1 MSNHLYSC
9 STMFPPIAFVV
20 AIVAI
25 AVAAFALFNN
35 PAAKPALHPTD
46 FRDFK
51 LIRKTPLTHN
61 TAIYRFE
68 LADGQSLGLPI
79 GQHIS
84 ISANIGGKEVMR
96 SYTPVSTNAAKG
108 YFDLLVKAYPQG
120 NISKYISELKIGDT
134 IKVRGPKG
142 AFKYEPNMVKHVS
155 MIAGGS
161 GITPMYQ
168 ILQAIAA
175 NPDDETS
182 ASLIFA
188 NVNEED
194 IFLRE
199 ELLELSKHP
208 NISVH
213 YVLNNPPATWDGSVG
228 FVTADIM
235 NSVLPP
241 PSDESKLLL
250 CGPPP
255 MNSAIRKA
263 AADLGWEKVGAL
275 PKPHQQVF
283 IF

>member
-1 MSNHLYSC
+1 MAL
-9 STMFPPIAFVV
+9 PVGIIVAVV
-20 AIVAI
+20 AVLI
-25 AVAAFALFNN
+25 AGAFFFSKAD
-35 PAAKPALHPTD
+35 AGPALHPTE
-46 FRDFK
+46 FREFQ
-51 LIRKTPLTHN
+51 LVEKTTLTHN
-61 TAIYRFE
+61 TAVYRFK

-84 ISANIGGKEVMR
+84 IAANIGGKEIMR
-96 SYTPVSTNAAKG
+96 SYTPISTNSVKG

-120 NISKYISELKIGDT
+120 NISKYISELKLGDK

-142 AFKYEPNMVKHVS
+142 AFKYEPNMVKHLS

-168 ILQAIAA
+168 ILQAIAS
-175 NPDDETS
+175 NPDDSTT

-194 IFLRE
+194 IFLRD
-199 ELLELSKHP
+199 ELLKLAEHP
-208 NISVH
+208 RIDVH
-213 YVLNNPPATWDGSVG
+213 YVLNNPPAEWEGSTG
-228 FVTADIM
+228 FVTPEIITR
-235 NSVLPP
+235 VLPP
-241 PSDESKLLL
+241 PAEGSKLLL

-263 AADLGWEKVGAL
+263 AAELGWEKVGAL